1 MASTFASCSVC
12 LCTFCITASWL
23 VRSHGPIHSRCPG
36 SGKPPKIIGTIL
48 LAGSQQTAEEP
59 TMPPCG
65 LSPPQSPPKK
75 FSLKAFQR
83 IPVLKRIPKGARQ

>member
-12 LCTFCITASWL
+12 LCTFSITASWL
-23 VRSHGPIHSRCPG
+23 ARSHGLIHSRCPG

-59 TMPPCG
+59 TMLPCG
-65 LSPPQSPPKK
+65 LPPPPSPLKQMYPPQISCQDCE
-75 FSLKAFQR
+75 STSS
-83 IPVLKRIPKGARQ
+83 